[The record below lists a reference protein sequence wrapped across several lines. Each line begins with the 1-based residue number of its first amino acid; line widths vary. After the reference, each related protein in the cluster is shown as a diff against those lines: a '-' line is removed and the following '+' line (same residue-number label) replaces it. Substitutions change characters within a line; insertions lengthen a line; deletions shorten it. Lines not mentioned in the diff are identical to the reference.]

1 MTFDKLADRCL
12 LFVDDDKAM
21 LVELIK
27 EAERELTRSC
37 NILEQETAFTPT
49 GSENGIFTL
58 NTTYK
63 QVIEAKL
70 NGYTLHPISE
80 DEVAWKSDNTVESG
94 DPTGYFVRN
103 NKFHTNL
110 APQDGDLNIS
120 FDATLSPNGGDDPSQ
135 HATDLTIPE
144 MYGNDLCNFAVAIS
158 SAKQN
163 PGMHDKH
170 WMLWSASIET
180 ITNQDAD
187 RELIH
192 TIKREV

>member
-21 LVELIK
+21 LIELIK

-37 NILEQETAFTPT
+37 NIVEGETTFTPN
-49 GSENGIFTL
+49 GGENGIFAL
-58 NTTYK
+58 NTTYR
-63 QVIEAKL
+63 QVIEAKFD
-70 NGYTLHPISE
+70 GYTLHPISE
-80 DEVAWKSDNTVESG
+80 DEVAWKSDNTIESG

-103 NKFHTNL
+103 NNFHTNSKPTSGKL
-110 APQDGDLNIS
+110 TIS
-120 FDATLSPNGGDDPSQ
+120 FDATLSPNGGNNPSQ
-135 HATDLTIPE
+135 HATNLTIPE
-144 MYGNDLCNFAVAIS
+144 MYGNSLCDYGVAIA
-158 SAKQN
+158 SAKLN

-170 WMLWSASIET
+170 WMLWKAGIDE